1 MTQLD
6 AAPGQDARSPQFKA
20 AGVKQSDSST
30 SDAPRPYRVLRRIGA
45 VIAGAVVGIILST
58 GTDAVM
64 VASGVF
70 PPLDQ
75 PMKFTTSLL
84 LLATAY
90 RSIYGI
96 GGAYLTAW
104 LAPDH
109 PMGHA
114 LVLGAMGLVA
124 STAGAVAGWNYGPN
138 WYPIALVVL
147 ALPCAWAGGRLFVAQ
162 HPK

>member
-6 AAPGQDARSPQFKA
+6 ASHGQDARPAGIKA
-20 AGVKQSDSST
+20 AGAQASQRAT
-30 SDAPRPYRVLRRIGA
+30 SEADRPYRVLGRIGA
-45 VIAGAVVGIILST
+45 VTAGAVVGIILST
-58 GTDAVM
+58 GTDAAL

-75 PMKFTTSLL
+75 PAKFTSSLL
-84 LLATAY
+84 LLATVY

-124 STAGAVAGWNYGPN
+124 SIAGAVTGWNYGPN
-138 WYPIALVVL
+138 WYPTALVVL
-147 ALPCAWAGGRLFVAQ
+147 AIPCAWAGGRLFVSQ
-162 HPK
+162 HSK